1 MVTPSP
7 YTVPKSIPSA
17 GQQHFHR
24 QEVEAVLA
32 SLSSWFVYVS
42 MHVRRQ
48 GGREGGR
55 EGGEEEGGIQGGR
68 GDGGTI
74 SRPDVAESNVIF
86 VIA

>member
-1 MVTPSP
+1 
-7 YTVPKSIPSA
+7 
-17 GQQHFHR
+17 
-24 QEVEAVLA
+24 
-32 SLSSWFVYVS
+32 

-48 GGREGGR
+48 GGRR

-74 SRPDVAESNVIF
+74 SIPDVAESNVIF

>member
-24 QEVEAVLA
+24 QEAKAVLA
-32 SLSSWFVYVS
+32 SLSSCFVYVS

-48 GGREGGR
+48 GGRR

-74 SRPDVAESNVIF
+74 SIPDVAESNVIF